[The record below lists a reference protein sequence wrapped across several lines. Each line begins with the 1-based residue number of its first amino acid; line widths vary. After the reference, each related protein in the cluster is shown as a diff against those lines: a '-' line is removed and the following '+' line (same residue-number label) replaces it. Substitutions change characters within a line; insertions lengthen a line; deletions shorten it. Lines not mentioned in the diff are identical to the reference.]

1 MKRFF
6 LLFLLTGFSAP
17 ARAVFLDCIFND
29 GAEGEAATVPANWR
43 PLLTIHNCARK
54 TAIPAATP
62 RLGVLRWNPTIAAS
76 AQTYANNCQYA
87 HNASTPYGENLYA
100 GAVSSGF
107 PANVEAAAA
116 NDWAAEISSYN
127 YAANSCSG
135 VCGHYTQ
142 MVWRSTAEI
151 GCGIRQCTANSPFP
165 APFTNWTLV
174 VCNYSP
180 AGNVGGQRPY

>member
-6 LLFLLTGFSAP
+6 LLFLLAGFSTP
-17 ARAVFLDCIFND
+17 ARAVFLDCIFID
-29 GAEGEAATVPANWR
+29 GAEGEVAATPTNWK
-43 PLLTIHNCARK
+43 PLLAIHNCARRTVVPK
-54 TAIPAATP
+54 ALPNMGI
-62 RLGVLRWNPTIAAS
+62 LRWNTTIASS
-76 AQTYANNCQYA
+76 AQTYANNCQYV

-107 PANVEAAAA
+107 PTNVEAGAA
-116 NDWAAEISSYN
+116 NAWAAEISLYN

-142 MVWRSTAEI
+142 MVWRSTTEV
-151 GCGIRQCTANSPFP
+151 GCGLRQCTANSPFP

-174 VCNYSP
+174 VCNYNP
-180 AGNVGGQRPY
+180 AGNVTGQRPY